1 MAYVKKDVVLERL
14 KGFSQDELS
23 TIRTI
28 FLVHSDDEL
37 AAALVRFINIQ
48 PQEAI
53 TYSLMIDAIEVRTR
67 GINKHLNVVRQNA
80 RNN

>member
-1 MAYVKKDVVLERL
+1 MAYVEKDGVLELL
-14 KGFSQDELS
+14 KGFSQDELGP
-23 TIRTI
+23 IRTL
-28 FLVHSDDEL
+28 FMVTSNDAL
-37 AAALVRFINIQ
+37 AAALVRFINCQ

-67 GINKHLNVVRQNA
+67 RIEKYLKSTKQNA

>member
-1 MAYVKKDVVLERL
+1 MVYVKKEEVLELL
-14 KGFSQDELS
+14 KGFSQEELGP
-23 TIRTI
+23 IRTL
-28 FLVHSDDEL
+28 FMVPSNDAL

-67 GINKHLNVVRQNA
+67 GIKKYLSAIKQNA
-80 RNN
+80 GNN